1 MSITLGKLGEEIQ
14 NYKQNCMSKARQANE
29 LAENMDQDCVKTL
42 RDLLKKQ
49 ELDFSSLKMEGRIL
63 ISNLND

>member
-1 MSITLGKLGEEIQ
+1 MAELTTLNRFSTELE
-14 NYKQNCMSKARQANE
+14 NKALDKDA
-29 LAENMDQDCVKTL
+29 
-42 RDLLKKQ
+42 LLKKQ